1 MGQPSHQPAS
11 PPRHPAALALGLC
24 AGLGQVV
31 LLRELMVLC
40 GGSELALA
48 LGLAAWLAWSALG
61 SLLGAKLATRK
72 TTRHHAAPAL
82 WAAAAGCLASLALA
96 RLAPLPGGAVG
107 GVPSLGQSLAAAL
120 VVLAPAG
127 TACGAAFPWLL
138 AAAPRA
144 ESPSRTLSAFYG
156 LEALGAALAGLA
168 FALWLAPR
176 LNPLAVLLCGALAAA
191 LAAARAPTRPS
202 RWLAVGLLG
211 LGLIASPGL
220 DRDLRRI
227 QWRGYH
233 LAGLAESPYAQL
245 VACRRGGQYDFFA
258 SGLWLFSRPAPLTVQ
273 RQGLFPLL
281 AHPAPRTALFI
292 GGGADAEGP
301 AAAAA
306 RQEAA
311 RGLKQVTVVELD
323 PWLAAFLGRLR
334 PRGLPPNL
342 RLVSGD
348 GRAFLQTTP
357 RRYDLVVL
365 LLPPPVTLGLSR
377 YYSLTGFR
385 ALSRALAPG
394 GVGVVR
400 LPGMECLAGRLQA
413 ARLATLLAAAQRVF
427 PVVRLVSGRELW
439 LLLCQEEGTL
449 PAGPEAWIARLEARR
464 WQGVTALRPDTLA
477 QAADP
482 MRLAFLQ
489 AVLARAGP
497 QPPNR
502 DLLPRALLLAPELW
516 GAELAGASSWAWG
529 LARLRP
535 RHILWPAAL
544 GVLVC
549 LLWARRRPAAA
560 LPLGVAVTG
569 LTAMALSVLVL
580 LAYQVLFGAV
590 YLGLALVS
598 AGFMTGMSAA
608 AWLLA
613 GRWASVIRPRRW
625 LLGLGLGLA
634 GACLLLWG
642 LTAAW
647 HGAAPGPAGRLGLL
661 GLAAVCGGLT
671 GAYFGLAGR
680 VRLEAGGVAPAA
692 AGGRLYGLDLAGGV
706 AGALLP
712 VLLLPAVG
720 FGACLAGLALLNLW
734 PAAAWWAGGRAVR

>member
-1 MGQPSHQPAS
+1 MGQSPHEPTF
-11 PPRHPAALALGLC
+11 PPRHLAAVGLGLC

-40 GGSELALA
+40 GGSELALG
-48 LGLAAWLAWSALG
+48 LGLAAWLAWTALG
-61 SLLGAKLATRK
+61 SLLGAKLAARNTA
-72 TTRHHAAPAL
+72 RHHAAPAL
-82 WAAAAGCLASLALA
+82 WVAGGGCLASLALA
-96 RLAPLPGGAVG
+96 RLAPLLGGPVG
-107 GVPSLGQSLAAAL
+107 AVPSLGQSLAEAL

-127 TACGAAFPWLL
+127 AACGAAFPLLL
-138 AAAPRA
+138 ATAPRT
-144 ESPSRTLSAFYG
+144 ETPSRTLSALYG
-156 LEALGAALAGLA
+156 LEALGAVAAGLV

-176 LNPLAVLLCGALAAA
+176 LNPLGVVICGALAAA
-191 LAAARAPTRPS
+191 LAAARAPARTLS
-202 RWLAVGLLG
+202 WLGVGLLL
-211 LGLIASPGL
+211 LGLVASPGL
-220 DRDLRRI
+220 DRNLRRI

-258 SGLWLFSRPAPLTVQ
+258 SGLWLFSRPAPLAAQ

-306 RQEAA
+306 RQGAA
-311 RGLKQVTVVELD
+311 QGLQQVTVVELD
-323 PWLAAFLGRLR
+323 PWLAVFLGRLR

-342 RLVSGD
+342 CVVHGD
-348 GRAFLQTTP
+348 GRTFLQTTP
-357 RRYDLVVL
+357 QRYDLVVL
-365 LLPPPVTLGLSR
+365 LLPPPVTLGLNR
-377 YYSLTGFR
+377 YYSLAGFR

-400 LPGMECLAGRLQA
+400 LPSMEYLAGRLQA
-413 ARLATLLAAAQRVF
+413 ARLATLLAAARRVF
-427 PVVRLVSGRELW
+427 RVVRLASGLELW
-439 LLLCQEEGTL
+439 LLLSQEEGAV
-449 PAGPEAWIARLEARR
+449 PAGPEAWIARLEGRR
-464 WQGVTALRPDTLA
+464 WQGVTAVRPDTLA

-497 QPPNR
+497 QPANR
-502 DLLPRALLLAPELW
+502 DLRPRALLLAPELW

-529 LARLRP
+529 LLQLRP
-535 RHILWPAAL
+535 GYIPWAAAL

-549 LLWARRRPAAA
+549 FLWARRRPAVA
-560 LPLGVAVTG
+560 LPLGVGVTG

-580 LAYQVLFGAV
+580 VAYQVLFGAV
-590 YLGLALVS
+590 YLGLALVL
-598 AGFMTGMSAA
+598 AAFMAGMSAA

-613 GRWASVIRPRRW
+613 GRWAGLTRPRRW

-634 GACLLLWG
+634 GACLVLWG

-647 HGAAPGPAGRLGLL
+647 HGAAPGLAGRLGLL

-680 VRLEAGGVAPAA
+680 VRLEGGGVVPAA

-706 AGALLP
+706 VGALLP
-712 VLLLPAVG
+712 LLLLPTVG
-720 FGACLAGLALLNLW
+720 FGATLAALALLNLW
-734 PAAAWWAGGRAVR
+734 PAAAWWGGGWGSR